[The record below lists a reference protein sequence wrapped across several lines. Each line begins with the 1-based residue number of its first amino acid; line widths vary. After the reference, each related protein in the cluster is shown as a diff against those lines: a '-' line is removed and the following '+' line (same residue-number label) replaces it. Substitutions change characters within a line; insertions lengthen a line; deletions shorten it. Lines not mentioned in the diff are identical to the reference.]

1 MNLEELKTSKKV
13 VGTKQTTRA
22 LKEDKVETVFI
33 AQDAEKHIVRNVEE
47 MSKQKNINIIYV
59 DSVKKLG
66 KACSIDV
73 GTAIA
78 GILKK

>member
-1 MNLEELKTSKKV
+1 MSLEELKTSKKV

-22 LKEDKVETVFI
+22 LKEDKVKVVFI
-33 AQDAEKHIVRNVEE
+33 AEDAEKHVVRNVEE
-47 MSKQKNINIIYV
+47 ISKQKNINIIYV

-73 GTAIA
+73 GAAVA
-78 GILKK
+78 GILKE